1 MSMFKTLFFLNEVD
15 KNEQNARKISTQNNE
30 IYDKNNQIDKLKKQ
44 LKETEDKLAKAKQAN
59 DVPEW
64 KVRELYKQQSL
75 NKELEQ
81 QVNYYKSLLYK
92 PMLEIAKKDKNF
104 KKTYEAQQAILAK
117 FIIENNAMKELAQEY
132 GLELGKSDEDFSQ
145 NLDIARDKVL
155 SGKSDFSNNVDQS
168 VVSAIEKDKENKIEE
183 EKRKIEQQ
191 ERLRLKSEA
200 DSAMIASMAAKFKE
214 RDMK

>member
-1 MSMFKTLFFLNEVD
+1 MSMFKTLFFLNEMD
-15 KNEQNARKISTQNNE
+15 KNEQNAKKISNQNNE
-30 IYDKNNQIDKLKKQ
+30 ISDNHTEIGRLKKQ
-44 LKETEDKLAKAKQAN
+44 LKDTEAKLAKAKQAN

-81 QVNYYKSLLYK
+81 QVNYYKSLLSK
-92 PMLEIAKKDKNF
+92 PMLEIAKKDKHF
-104 KKTYEAQQAILAK
+104 KKTYEKQQAILAK
-117 FIIENNAMKELAQEY
+117 FIIENSAMKELAQEY

-168 VVSAIEKDKENKIEE
+168 VLSAIEKDKENKIEE

-191 ERLRLKSEA
+191 ERLRLKSES

>member
-1 MSMFKTLFFLNEVD
+1 MSFLRNIFTVD
-15 KNEQNARKISTQNNE
+15 LMNQNSDKATKIENQNRELYTQNGEIAKLKNELNKA
-30 IYDKNNQIDKLKKQ
+30 
-44 LKETEDKLAKAKQAN
+44 KEDLAKAKNSAIS
-59 DVPEW
+59 PW
-64 KVRELYKQQSL
+64 KIGEMEHQETL
-75 NKELEQ
+75 NKELQKEID
-81 QVNYYKSLLYK
+81 YYKSLLSK
-92 PMLEIAKKDKNF
+92 PMLEIAKKDKHF
-104 KKTYEAQQAILAK
+104 KKTYEKQQAILAK
-117 FIIENNAMKELAQEY
+117 FIIENSAMKELAQEY

-200 DSAMIASMAAKFKE
+200 DSAAIAKILYPNN
-214 RDMK
+214 